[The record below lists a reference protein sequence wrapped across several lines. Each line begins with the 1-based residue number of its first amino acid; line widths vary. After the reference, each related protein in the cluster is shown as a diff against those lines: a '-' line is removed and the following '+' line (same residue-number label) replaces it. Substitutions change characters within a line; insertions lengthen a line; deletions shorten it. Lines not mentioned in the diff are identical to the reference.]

1 MAIIHANPALLS
13 DYFKLIDFDD
23 PEIMKTLY
31 APSITQQIMDHR
43 IDALAYSLSG
53 SRGQHDRAEVEKRI
67 ANMRNVYRYHGQY
80 IDPERPHSAY
90 QRLFNPEFVDKF
102 IWGPRGE
109 FTGIVKDEDAVRQFN
124 NSPTGKWRQK
134 HFTLHMKISLIP
146 YEDELIEWGDP
157 RFYQMFGQH
166 NHYYT
171 GSPPCHQLIQFEN
184 YRDLVE
190 YHSFI
195 NQDYGRA
202 NGYTEL
208 VHELA
213 GLLQNIR
220 PMRSALTDWMD
231 ALKKTKA
238 TFGFGCLHD
247 GEGNMDPL
255 GVLADVNGCEW
266 VWEKKEGA
274 YKVKGGD
281 AYSLPDK
288 VLREYLGIPDDTLT
302 RHVSEFQT
310 RFPEIMDRYTTFNQV
325 NADLLNALDL
335 ITWRLNDVRRMRNS
349 TDGLD
354 TIQSGPTL
362 SYDGEDSVSFRR
374 WDILPERQISRSV
387 LSNDFIRLDRRSSL
401 INMDWT

>member
-1 MAIIHANPALLS
+1 
-13 DYFKLIDFDD
+13 
-23 PEIMKTLY
+23 
-31 APSITQQIMDHR
+31 
-43 IDALAYSLSG
+43 
-53 SRGQHDRAEVEKRI
+53 
-67 ANMRNVYRYHGQY
+67 
-80 IDPERPHSAY
+80 
-90 QRLFNPEFVDKF
+90 
-102 IWGPRGE
+102 
-109 FTGIVKDEDAVRQFN
+109 
-124 NSPTGKWRQK
+124 
-134 HFTLHMKISLIP
+134 
-146 YEDELIEWGDP
+146 
-157 RFYQMFGQH
+157 
-166 NHYYT
+166 
-171 GSPPCHQLIQFEN
+171 
-184 YRDLVE
+184 
-190 YHSFI
+190 
-195 NQDYGRA
+195 
-202 NGYTEL
+202 
-208 VHELA
+208 
-213 GLLQNIR
+213 
-220 PMRSALTDWMD
+220 
-231 ALKKTKA
+231 
-238 TFGFGCLHD
+238 
-247 GEGNMDPL
+247 
-255 GVLADVNGCEW
+255 VLADVNGCEW